1 MESLR
6 RAGVEVELLLLQGR
20 SQKWSYLKG
29 IFQLHECLAK
39 GSFDLV
45 HAHYGLA
52 GMVGRTEWK
61 APVVVTFHGDD
72 LLGTVNT
79 RGEKTLLSAL
89 IVAAARR
96 LVRSVDAV
104 IVQRQEMARKLESEA
119 HRYNADA
126 KTLCAE

>member
-1 MESLR
+1 M
-6 RAGVEVELLLLQGR
+6 
-20 SQKWSYLKG
+20 
-29 IFQLHECLAK
+29 
-39 GSFDLV
+39 
-45 HAHYGLA
+45 AHYGLA

-61 APVVVTFHGDD
+61 VPVVVTFHGEDF
-72 LLGTVNT
+72 LGTDNT
-79 RGEKTLLSAL
+79 RGKKTLLSAL

-96 LVRSVDAV
+96 LARSVDAV